1 LRTSSHLLDATN
13 IQQPLVFF
21 LFVIELDD
29 GKIYRKPLFD
39 GKNPWVSGFDFP
51 LNQPNEFDKKEIG
64 EKIQRFSPTG
74 PETCRGYPGISRD
87 GEVDPPPL
95 HFEPKR
101 RSTGGCLPW
110 KMAHL

>member
-1 LRTSSHLLDATN
+1 MNLT
-13 IQQPLVFF
+13 
-21 LFVIELDD
+21 
-29 GKIYRKPLFD
+29 
-39 GKNPWVSGFDFP
+39 
-51 LNQPNEFDKKEIG
+51 KKIG

-101 RSTGGCLPW
+101 LNRWFNRGFFFDGPMGKNCSFANRWFIASGYLT
-110 KMAHL
+110 